1 MFRHIKSNFPSFQS
15 VVPLR
20 VAVLWILC
28 VLLGDAVAGSRLVTK
43 LDAGEKQTVVTYGT
57 SLTAGG
63 AWVGQVRE
71 ALSKK
76 YPGRLTVI
84 NSGQGSM
91 WSKWGVDNLEQRVIS
106 RQPDTVFIEFAI
118 NDAFLTY
125 KTSVEDARGNLLRM
139 IDGILAAKAD
149 TEIILMTM
157 NPPTGVHLERR
168 PKIADYVQMYREVAK
183 QRNLQ
188 LIDHYPNWERILKE
202 DEKQFMAYVPDG
214 IHPGA
219 EGYRQV
225 VTPLILR
232 ELGLS
237 AP

>member
-1 MFRHIKSNFPSFQS
+1 MFRHAKSNFPSFQK

-63 AWVGQVRE
+63 AWVAQVRE

-91 WSKWGVDNLEQRVIS
+91 WVQVGCG
-106 RQPDTVFIEFAI
+106 QPGT
-118 NDAFLTY
+118 
-125 KTSVEDARGNLLRM
+125 AR
-139 IDGILAAKAD
+139 DLA
-149 TEIILMTM
+149 
-157 NPPTGVHLERR
+157 PT
-168 PKIADYVQMYREVAK
+168 
-183 QRNLQ
+183 
-188 LIDHYPNWERILKE
+188 
-202 DEKQFMAYVPDG
+202 
-214 IHPGA
+214 
-219 EGYRQV
+219 
-225 VTPLILR
+225 
-232 ELGLS
+232 
-237 AP
+237 